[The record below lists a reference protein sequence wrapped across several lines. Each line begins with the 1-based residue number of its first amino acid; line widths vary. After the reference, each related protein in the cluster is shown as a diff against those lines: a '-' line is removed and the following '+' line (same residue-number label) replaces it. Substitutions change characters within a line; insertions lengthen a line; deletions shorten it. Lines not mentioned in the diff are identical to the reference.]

1 MTKKSN
7 NKALSR
13 RSFLRSSTLAITG
26 TAIAY
31 GTVGVPLLRS
41 KELLLRPPGA
51 LEEDLFLAS
60 CIKCGQCLQ
69 VCPPQ
74 VVKLAGI
81 RQGFGIGTPYI
92 TPREGGCI
100 LCSGLPCVLACP
112 TGSLDHQLSLGKDAD
127 MGLAVITNP
136 KTCLSILGVNDLV
149 YRLKSIQNIETSSE
163 EQAALSDILGS
174 LINKL
179 TNSEI
184 KTWQDRFSL
193 EEITD
198 ETLPEIIQQLKNSDI
213 GWLVSFV
220 DSSNQAKTSCQVCLE
235 KCPIKE
241 EKTISFIKKESPD
254 TGLECVWPS
263 ITKTCVGC
271 GVCEE
276 KCPTPVASIQISP
289 QLKWSETH
297 QK

>member
-136 KTCLSILGVNDLV
+136 KTCLSVLGVNDLV

-163 EQAALSDILGS
+163 EQAALSDILSS

-179 TNSEI
+179 TNNEI

-198 ETLPEIIQQLKNSDI
+198 ETLPEIIQQLKSSDI

-220 DSSNQAKTSCQVCLE
+220 GSSNQAKTSCQVCLE

-241 EKTISFIKKESPD
+241 EKTISFIKKKSPD
-254 TGLECVWPS
+254 TGLEYVWPS

-289 QLKWSETH
+289 QLKWSETR